1 VSARLADD
9 IVAKHAPLVNRARGI
24 TAAEFRKRWT
34 AVQKAMAA
42 KGYDLLY
49 AAGSELDRSD
59 AAWLA
64 GIYDPIIERYGV
76 LVPRSGRPLALA
88 GSEGGPVI
96 EDCVRT
102 SKVRVALLREL
113 QISDEDYRFARF
125 GTLDEAI
132 ASLVPARP
140 GRPLRLAIASESQ
153 AIPHD
158 HVLMLQG
165 RLGAGQVVFDPGLL
179 QRLKYEKSRP
189 ELDLIAAAAR
199 IADAALLGML
209 AAVRP
214 GAREL
219 DVAAVGDYIMKR
231 LGAGRTGFPTIVSS
245 GPRGR
250 SVIGPATNRIIRR
263 GEMVSLGVSPS
274 FLGYHG
280 VVRRTV
286 KAGAE
291 RTFAEDQFL
300 AALRG
305 LYHAVWAAT
314 VRAAARGLP
323 ARTID
328 AAGKAYLATAELKD
342 LSGRLRTPREP
353 YTFIHNT
360 GCSECQ
366 EGFGAVTPFSAEPLG
381 RNAALMIDVAF
392 LGFGERRGPVFPVE
406 YAVIED
412 GFWKSGRRV
421 GVFNRM
427 PLDVQSWAGGDRA
440 EIPAEAVHPY
450 HRPLPGKAPRSGAS
464 KRARRG

>member
-1 VSARLADD
+1 MSVRLADD
-9 IVAKHAPLVNRARGI
+9 IVARHAALIDRARGV
-24 TAAEFRKRWT
+24 TAAEFRQRWV
-34 AVQKAMAA
+34 AVRKAMAA

-64 GIYDPIIERYGV
+64 GIYDPIIERYGI
-76 LVPRSGRPLALA
+76 LISRSGRPLALA
-88 GSEGGPVI
+88 GSEGGHVI

-102 SKVRVALLREL
+102 SKVKVALLREL

-125 GTLDEAI
+125 GSLEEAI
-132 ASLVPARP
+132 ASLLPPRP
-140 GRPLRLAIASESQ
+140 GRPPRLAIVSGGQ
-153 AIPHD
+153 AVPHD
-158 HVLMLQG
+158 QVLMLQG
-165 RLGAGQVVFDPGLL
+165 RLGADNVVFDTNLL
-179 QRLKYEKSRP
+179 QRLKYEKSGR
-189 ELDLIAAAAR
+189 ELELIGTAAL

-214 GAREL
+214 GVREL
-219 DVAAVGDYIMKR
+219 DVAAAGDYIMKR

-250 SVIGPATNRIIRR
+250 SVIGPATNRVIRR

-305 LYHAVWAAT
+305 LYHAVWKAT
-314 VRAAARGLP
+314 VRAAGRGLP
-323 ARTID
+323 SRTID
-328 AAGKAYLATAELKD
+328 AAGKAYLASTKLKD
-342 LSGRLRTPREP
+342 LRGRMRTPREP

-381 RNAALMIDVAF
+381 RSAALMIDVAF
-392 LGFGERRGPVFPVE
+392 LGFDERRRLVFPVE

-412 GFWKSGRRV
+412 GFWKSGRQV

-427 PLDVQSWAGGDRA
+427 PLDVQSWTGGDRA
-440 EIPAEAVHPY
+440 EIPAEAVNPY
-450 HRPLPGKAPRSGAS
+450 HRPLPGAAVRAGAS
-464 KRARRG
+464 QRARRG

>member
-9 IVAKHAPLVNRARGI
+9 IVARHAPLVDRARGI
-24 TAAEFRKRWT
+24 TAAEFRKRWA
-34 AVQKAMAA
+34 AVQKAMAV

-49 AAGSELDRSD
+49 VAGSELDRSD

-76 LVPRSGRPLALA
+76 LVPRSGTPLAVA
-88 GSEGGPVI
+88 GSEGGHVI

-102 SKVRVALLREL
+102 SRVKVGLLREL

-125 GTLDEAI
+125 GTIEEAL

-140 GRPLRLAIASESQ
+140 GRPLRLAIGSGGQ
-153 AIPHD
+153 AAPHD

-165 RLGAGQVVFDPGLL
+165 RLGSDNVVFDTDLL
-179 QRLKYEKSRP
+179 QRLKYEKSER
-189 ELDLIAAAAR
+189 ELDLIGTAAS

-214 GAREL
+214 GVPEL

-291 RTFAEDQFL
+291 RSFAEDQFL

-305 LYHAVWAAT
+305 LYHAVWKAT
-314 VRAAARGLP
+314 VRAAAKDLP
-323 ARTID
+323 SCSID
-328 AAGKAYLATAELKD
+328 ATGKAYLASTGFKELR
-342 LSGRLRTPREP
+342 GRMRTPREP

-366 EGFGAVTPFSAEPLG
+366 EGFGAVTPYSREPLG
-381 RNAALMIDVAF
+381 GRAALMIDVAF
-392 LGFGERRGPVFPVE
+392 LGFDERKRLVFPVE

-427 PLDVQSWAGGDRA
+427 PLDVQAWAGIDLM
-440 EIPAEAVHPY
+440 EIPEESVNPY
-450 HRPLPGKAPRSGAS
+450 HRPLPGHSERPTAPG
-464 KRARRG
+464 RARRA